1 MRLAWYNFLA
11 WTTSVG
17 GGDFLSQRA
26 QVYLKILFAMVMDA
40 AMINVSMYLAMYL
53 RFDVPHIPAVY
64 LTPYQH
70 IAIVFTVASILLFWT
85 MRIYHRLWQYA
96 GSRDAQVLIAAVLGS
111 ALLLGAGLF
120 LAGASHYPRGVYL
133 LYALFS
139 MALVGGWR
147 FLLRSYYD
155 FTWIPRS
162 LNAPRILI
170 VGAGKA
176 GQLVAQELSRHPEVG
191 IAVGFLDDDTLKRGM
206 QIGALRVLGTSQQLR
221 PVVRDERV
229 DQVLFAI
236 PSASGRVLRPMVDQ
250 CRQLDVK
257 VRTLPAINQMIGGQV
272 LVSQIRDVQIEDLLQ
287 REPSVID
294 LGGIAGYVTGRTV
307 LVTGAG
313 GSIGSELAR
322 QVASFRPQ
330 SLLLLGLDE
339 TSIFEIDREIR
350 VRFPDLGVVPIVSDL
365 RDAKRLEQILLKH
378 RPQVVF
384 HAAAHK
390 HVPLMEIQPAEA
402 VNNNVKGLWQLV
414 DMSHRMKVETF
425 VFISTD
431 KAVNPTSIYG
441 ATKRTGEILL
451 SIYAERSK
459 TRFVTVR
466 FGNVLGSRG
475 SVIPTFQHQISQGGP
490 ITITH
495 PDMVRYFMTVA
506 EACQLVIQAG
516 AMGSGG
522 ETFVLD
528 MGEPIKIME
537 LATNLI
543 RLSGLKPGQD
553 IDIVVT
559 GLRPGEKLYE
569 ELLTPED
576 QTQATKHER
585 IFVHNGQS
593 YDYDVV
599 VPLLEELIDAA
610 IRDDEVRI
618 LNLLK
623 AIVPEYRPNA
633 AVPMV
638 RDKDLTQGGR
648 RRVSHP

>member
-1 MRLAWYNFLA
+1 M
-11 WTTSVG
+11 G

-26 QVYLKILFAMVMDA
+26 QVYLKILFAMMMDA
-40 AMINVSMYLAMYL
+40 AMINVSMFLAMYL
-53 RFDVPHIPAVY
+53 RFDVPRIPAVY

-70 IAIVFTVASILLFWT
+70 IAIVFTMASVLLFWT

-111 ALLLGAGLF
+111 ALLLGIGLF

-139 MALVGGWR
+139 LALVGGWR

-176 GQLVAQELSRHPEVG
+176 GQRVAQELSRHPEVG

-206 QIGALRVLGTSQQLR
+206 QIGALKVLGTSQQLR
-221 PVVRDERV
+221 QVVRDERV

-236 PSASGRVLRPMVDQ
+236 PSASGRVLRPMVEQ

-287 REPSVID
+287 RDPSVID
-294 LGGIAGYVTGRTV
+294 LGGIAGYITGRTV

-322 QVASFRPQ
+322 QVASFSPQ

-350 VRFPDLGVVPIVSDL
+350 VRFPDLEVVPIVSDL

-402 VNNNVKGLWQLV
+402 VHNNVKGLWQLV

-431 KAVNPTSIYG
+431 KAVNPTSVYG
-441 ATKRTGEILL
+441 ATKRIGEILV

-490 ITITH
+490 VTITH

-506 EACQLVIQAG
+506 EASQLVIQAG

-593 YDYDVV
+593 YDYDEV
-599 VPLLEELIDAA
+599 VPQLEELVDAS
-610 IRDDEVRI
+610 IRDDQARI
-618 LNLLK
+618 LSLLK
-623 AIVPEYRPNA
+623 AIVPEYRPNT
-633 AVPMV
+633 AVPLV